1 MVCGAVA
8 LGPSQ
13 WGPRAQRKRTDS
25 DLEPENANWVKLGV
39 RYYLSF
45 WGIGV
50 VGTADHAQ

>member
-13 WGPRAQRKRTDS
+13 WGPRAQRIPTDS